1 MEITRE
7 ALMGTFEERRALV
20 SQFNLMDDTF
30 FSVVMEDKAACEYLL
45 SELLGKKIRV
55 IENKTQYSI
64 RNIENHSIIL
74 DALVEDENHDL
85 FDVEV
90 QSDSERKYHECR
102 LRYYRTAIDWS
113 YLKKGA
119 GYKELPEL
127 YMIFI
132 SDFDPF
138 DLNENHYEI
147 KQYVGDAVKP
157 YDDGVHRLYF
167 NTVVEDGTR
176 LSDLLQYLKHSDADN
191 NNFGALSQAVN
202 HHKVVM
208 EWVDTMC
215 KAVEEYAAKQKA
227 EGETIGEI
235 RGKIETIKNLLKE
248 NISIDIALKC
258 AGIDRQT
265 YEKYAGTVQ

>member
-1 MEITRE
+1 MEITKE
-7 ALMGTFEERRALV
+7 ALMGTFEERRAMV

-90 QSDSERKYHECR
+90 QSDSERRYHERR

-113 YLKKGA
+113 YLEKGA

-138 DLNENHYEI
+138 GLNENHYEI
-147 KQYVGDAVKP
+147 KQYVGDAVMP

-191 NNFGALSQAVN
+191 NNFGALSRAVN
-202 HHKVVM
+202 HHKIIK
-208 EWVDTMC
+208 EGVDTMC
-215 KAVEEYAAKQKA
+215 KAVEEYAAKQRA
-227 EGETIGEI
+227 EGEIK
-235 RGKIETIKNLLKE
+235 GKLEKAVETVRNMLKKNIPLE
-248 NISIDIALKC
+248 TALEC
-258 AGIDRQT
+258 AEIDRQT
-265 YEKYAGTVQ
+265 YENYVEALQ